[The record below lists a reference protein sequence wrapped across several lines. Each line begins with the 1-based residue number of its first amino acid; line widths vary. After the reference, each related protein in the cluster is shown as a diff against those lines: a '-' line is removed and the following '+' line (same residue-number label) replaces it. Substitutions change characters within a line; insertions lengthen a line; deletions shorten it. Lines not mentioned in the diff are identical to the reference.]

1 MQVDIPV
8 ILAIG
13 GFLITIGTLVWRMA
27 VLHQQCITNKETI
40 TRAHMRIDKLEDTQT
55 HKIEE
60 LTRELQIMKESQVRM
75 EEKLNQLLSL
85 EKQRARTGGNH
96 G

>member
-1 MQVDIPV
+1 MQVDIPA

-40 TRAHMRIDKLEDTQT
+40 KRAHDRIDKLEDTQS
-55 HKIEE
+55 HKIEDLTKE
-60 LTRELQIMKESQVRM
+60 LHIMKESQVRM
-75 EEKLNQLLSL
+75 EEKLNQLLRL
-85 EKQRARTGGNH
+85 EKEKSRTGGNH